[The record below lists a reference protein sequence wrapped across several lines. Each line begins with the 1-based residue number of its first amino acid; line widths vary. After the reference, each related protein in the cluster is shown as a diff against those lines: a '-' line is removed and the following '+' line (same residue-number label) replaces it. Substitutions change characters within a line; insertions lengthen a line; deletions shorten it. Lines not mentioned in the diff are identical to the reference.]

1 MTDLISSLADS
12 ILALINSKPQSPTKA
27 EIEEV
32 ARTVMSASETITRDQ
47 VGNLY
52 YGGICFGWGGLS
64 NDIVAAAVEDQKK
77 MVMTSC
83 LMPGEHTWGAFP
95 PPHCSGSAGVNAP
108 AEARCIYCGEKP
120 KP

>member
-12 ILALINSKPQSPTKA
+12 ILDLINAKPQSPTKA

-32 ARTVMSASETITRDQ
+32 ARTVMRASETTTRDQ
-47 VGNLY
+47 LGNLY
-52 YGGICFGWGGLS
+52 YGGVCFGWGGLS
-64 NDIVAAAVEDQKK
+64 NNTVAAAEGRDAQERVAH
-77 MVMTSC
+77 
-83 LMPGEHTWGAFP
+83 EHTWGVYP
-95 PPHCSGSAGVNAP
+95 VSGFTGVNAP